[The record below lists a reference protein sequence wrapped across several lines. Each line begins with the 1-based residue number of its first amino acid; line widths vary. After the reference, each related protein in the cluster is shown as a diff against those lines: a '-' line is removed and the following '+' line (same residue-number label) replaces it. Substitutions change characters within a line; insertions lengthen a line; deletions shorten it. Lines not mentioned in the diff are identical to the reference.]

1 MHISLTIS
9 ILLKEWKGESHPML
23 NEEVI
28 KKVESIAHPKV
39 RNIVRVCVEQ
49 GCRFKP
55 HPSNPNLVNLFD
67 PAKRK
72 NIIGDINLSSSR
84 GYFTLEVE
92 NGRFKS
98 FRNEVIG
105 LDIDQAEFEERVLTR
120 IKR

>member
-1 MHISLTIS
+1 MHISLPTS
-9 ILLKEWKGESHPML
+9 ILLKEWKGESHPMA

-39 RNIVRVCVEQ
+39 RNIVRLCVEQ

-67 PAKRK
+67 PARRK
-72 NIIGDINLSSSR
+72 NIIEDINLTSSR
-84 GYFTLEVE
+84 GYFTLEVK

-105 LDIDQAEFEERVLTR
+105 LDIDQAEFEDSVL
-120 IKR
+120 KRLKR

>member
-1 MHISLTIS
+1 MAH
-9 ILLKEWKGESHPML
+9 ED
-23 NEEVI
+23 VI
-28 KKVESIAHPKV
+28 KRVDSIINPKV
-39 RNIVRVCVEQ
+39 RNIVRICVEQ

-55 HPSNPNLVNLFD
+55 HPSNPNLMNLFD

-105 LDIDQAEFEERVLTR
+105 LDINQAGFEEKVLKLL
-120 IKR
+120 KR

>member
-1 MHISLTIS
+1 MS
-9 ILLKEWKGESHPML
+9 

-28 KKVESIAHPKV
+28 KRIESITHPKV

-67 PAKRK
+67 PSVRK
-72 NIIGDINLSSSR
+72 NIIGDINLSSPR

-105 LDIDQAEFEERVLTR
+105 LDIEQAEFEEKVLKR

>member
-1 MHISLTIS
+1 MNIFLHSH
-9 ILLKEWKGESHPML
+9 ILLKEWKGESHPMA

-28 KKVESIAHPKV
+28 KQVESIAHPKV
-39 RNIVRVCVEQ
+39 RNIVRICVEQ

-67 PAKRK
+67 PARRK
-72 NIIGDINLSSSR
+72 NIIGDINLTSPR

-105 LDIDQAEFEERVLTR
+105 LDIDKAEFEDNVL
-120 IKR
+120 KRLKR

>member
-1 MHISLTIS
+1 MA
-9 ILLKEWKGESHPML
+9 

-49 GCRFKP
+49 GCRFKQ

-67 PAKRK
+67 PARRK
-72 NIIGDINLSSSR
+72 NIIGDINLTSSR

-105 LDIDQAEFEERVLTR
+105 LDIDQAEFEDSVL
-120 IKR
+120 KRLKR

>member
-1 MHISLTIS
+1 MERRIT
-9 ILLKEWKGESHPML
+9 PMA

-28 KKVESIAHPKV
+28 KQVESITNLKV
-39 RNIVRVCVEQ
+39 RNIVRICVEQ

-67 PAKRK
+67 PSRRK
-72 NIIGDINLSSSR
+72 NIIGDINLASSR

-92 NGRFKS
+92 NGRFTS

-105 LDIDQAEFEERVLTR
+105 LDIDQAEFEERVL
-120 IKR
+120 KRLQR

>member
-1 MHISLTIS
+1 MERRITPY
-9 ILLKEWKGESHPML
+9 GERGS
-23 NEEVI
+23 N

-39 RNIVRVCVEQ
+39 RNIVRLCVEQ
-49 GCRFKP
+49 GCRFIA

-67 PAKRK
+67 PARRK
-72 NIIGDINLSSSR
+72 NIIGDINLTSSR

-105 LDIDQAEFEERVLTR
+105 LDIDQAEFEDSVL
-120 IKR
+120 KRLKR

>member
-1 MHISLTIS
+1 MERRIT
-9 ILLKEWKGESHPML
+9 PMA

-28 KKVESIAHPKV
+28 KKVESITNQKV
-39 RNIVRVCVEQ
+39 RNIVRICVEQ

-67 PAKRK
+67 PARRK

-105 LDIDQAEFEERVLTR
+105 LDIDQAEFEERVLNR
-120 IKR
+120 LKR